1 MSEKRYQNL
10 DTGETWTESEVK
22 EAYEQFADEMEYDSY
37 EDYLEAML
45 TLGKQNAG
53 GLIELEYW
61 YAAMKD
67 RDDTDWGY
75 GSFDLEE
82 AKQMAQ
88 NLGEEAYI
96 AVIKEGNDPIC
107 IEEIRQEDF

>member
-1 MSEKRYQNL
+1 MNGEK
-10 DTGETWTESEVK
+10 
-22 EAYEQFADEMEYDSY
+22 
-37 EDYLEAML
+37 
-45 TLGKQNAG
+45 
-53 GLIELEYW
+53 YW

-82 AKQMAQ
+82 AKQMAR

-96 AVIKEGNDPIC
+96 AVIEEGNDPIC